1 MLLFSL
7 QLVVGFI
14 PGWSTDRLVASDR
27 HLAAFGAPPN
37 MCLEDWLSQ
46 IPYHLES
53 DANDEPEEV
62 IQVKKNRRKP
72 RYYISASSQ
81 QFSFTQRVFQDTG
94 SPSQRIHIQENKTGE
109 YQQQDVFLPAYY
121 SFLFRFTP
129 F

>member
-1 MLLFSL
+1 MLLFSM
-7 QLVVGFI
+7 QLLMSFI
-14 PGWSTDRLVASDR
+14 PGVSSGRLVASDR
-27 HLAAFGAPPN
+27 HLVSISAPSN

-46 IPYHLES
+46 IPQKMES

-62 IQVKKNRRKP
+62 IQVKKNRRKT
-72 RYYISASSQ
+72 RFYITASSQ
-81 QFSFTQRVFQDTG
+81 QFSFTQRVLQDTG
-94 SPSQRIHIQENKTGE
+94 SLSQRIHIQENKTGE